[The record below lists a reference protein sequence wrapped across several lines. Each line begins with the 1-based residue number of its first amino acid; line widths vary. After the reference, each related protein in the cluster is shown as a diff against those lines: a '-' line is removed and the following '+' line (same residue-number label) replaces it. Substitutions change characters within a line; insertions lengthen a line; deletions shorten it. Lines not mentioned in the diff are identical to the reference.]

1 MKRIMYYI
9 DVIAFVGIIFF
20 FMISNRA
27 NISNAIKKQVEQNDI
42 YNVSAIEQTYKDNF
56 AYKTQAEN
64 LYGLSQELFGKSLVG
79 NFAMFRDETG
89 MMHMCAYTPNTEA
102 FVDDVIMLKD
112 KLEGKDVPLL
122 YVQIPSR
129 EEEGY
134 SSYPSDVFNNVANEI
149 ENTVTGMKDAGVE
162 CLDIGELCK
171 QENIPPSDFFF
182 YSDLHLQT
190 DAELWVAEK
199 IADRLETISDCQFD
213 RTYFDM
219 SNYTKETYGFFG
231 NLARQ
236 SGKYYATTDEFDMY
250 FPKFDTSLVLDNN
263 IQGVVREGTFEET
276 LMNQYTSNSEA
287 DEYTYWVTNYLQYTS
302 PYYTITNNMQG
313 DNRILII
320 MDSMCFRTTAYLA
333 LASEEVVVL
342 DSRFFGETDYLS
354 NVLDNN
360 EFDAVVICHQTSLF
374 DYPLFMGN

>member
-9 DVIAFVGIIFF
+9 DVITFVGIIFF
-20 FMISNRA
+20 FTISNRV
-27 NISNAIKKQVEQNDI
+27 NISSAIKKQMEKNDI
-42 YNVSAIEQTYKDNF
+42 YNASAIEQTYKDNF
-56 AYKTQAEN
+56 AQKTQAEN

-79 NFAMFRDETG
+79 NFAMFRDEIG
-89 MMHMCAYTPNTEA
+89 MMHMCSFTPNTEA
-102 FVDDVIMLKD
+102 FVQDVITLND
-112 KLEGKDVPLL
+112 KLAEKDIPLL

-129 EEEGY
+129 EEKGY
-134 SSYPSDVFNNVANEI
+134 SSYPSDVFNNVAIEI
-149 ENTVTGMKDAGVE
+149 ENTLTDVKGAGIE
-162 CLDIGELCK
+162 CLDIGDLCK
-171 QENIPPSDFFF
+171 EDNIAPHDFFF

-199 IADRLETISDCQFD
+199 IADRLEIISDCRFD

-219 SNYTKETYGFFG
+219 SNYAKETYGFFG

-302 PYYTITNNMQG
+302 PYYTITNNMQ
-313 DNRILII
+313 DNNRILII
-320 MDSMCFRTTAYLA
+320 MDSMCFRTTAYLS
-333 LASEEVVVL
+333 LASKEIVVL
-342 DSRFFGETDYLS
+342 DSRFFGNIDYLS
-354 NVLDNN
+354 NVLENN

-374 DYPLFMGN
+374 DYKLFAN

>member
-9 DVIAFVGIIFF
+9 DVIAFVGVIFF
-20 FMISNRA
+20 FTISNRT
-27 NISNAIKKQVEQNDI
+27 NILSAVKKQMEQNDI
-42 YNVSAIEQTYKDNF
+42 YNASAIEQTYKDNF
-56 AYKTQAEN
+56 AHKTHAEN

-89 MMHMCAYTPNTEA
+89 MMHMCSYTPNTES
-102 FVDDVIMLKD
+102 FVDDVITLKD
-112 KLEGKDVPLL
+112 KLTEKSVPLL

-134 SSYPSDVFNNVANEI
+134 SSYPSGVFNNVANEI
-149 ENTVTGMKDAGVE
+149 ENTITDMKDAGVE

-171 QENIPPSDFFF
+171 QENIHPHDFFF

-199 IADRLETISDCQFD
+199 ITDRLEVISDCQFD
-213 RTYFDM
+213 RTYLDK
-219 SNYTKETYGFFG
+219 SNYTKETYDFFG

-250 FPKFDTSLVLDNN
+250 FPEFGTSLVLDNN
-263 IQGVVREGTFEET
+263 IQGVVREGSFQET
-276 LMNQYTSNSEA
+276 LMNQYTSNDES

-302 PYYTITNNMQG
+302 PYYTIQNNMVH
-313 DNRILII
+313 DNRLLII

-333 LASEEVVVL
+333 LASEAITVL
-342 DSRFFGETDYLS
+342 DSRFFGETDYL
-354 NVLDNN
+354 NEVLDNN
-360 EFDAVVICHQTSLF
+360 EFDAVVICHQMSLF
-374 DYPLFMGN
+374 DYPLFITD